1 MHFFLNYFKNTI
13 TIYLF
18 IIYQYLKPISYI
30 TTKLKPNITSIEVH
44 PQVSNNRHPV
54 DGALVD
60 ANSMWPGKS
69 T

>member
-1 MHFFLNYFKNTI
+1 MHFFKNTI

-30 TTKLKPNITSIEVH
+30 ITKAKPNIISIEVH
-44 PQVSNNRHPV
+44 SQVNNNRHPM

-60 ANSMWPGKS
+60 ASSMWLGKN

>member
-1 MHFFLNYFKNTI
+1 MHLKKNTI

-30 TTKLKPNITSIEVH
+30 ITKVKPNIISIEVH
-44 PQVSNNRHPV
+44 SQVNNSRHPM

-60 ANSMWPGKS
+60 VSSMWPGKN

>member
-1 MHFFLNYFKNTI
+1 MHFLKNTI

-18 IIYQYLKPISYI
+18 IIYQYLKPISHII
-30 TTKLKPNITSIEVH
+30 TKVKPNIISIEVH
-44 PQVSNNRHPV
+44 SQMNNNRHPM

-60 ANSMWPGKS
+60 VSSMWPGKN